1 MIIQIANSVVRPFV
15 FSSAQS
21 IAFSFQE
28 RVIAD
33 GGVVEGYDCLVL
45 DLHRL
50 EVI

>member
-21 IAFSFQE
+21 LAFSFQE

-50 EVI
+50 QIL